1 MPYFICNRIRKNW
14 EPVSNGYLPVHYQFW
29 EKEEKKNSFH
39 KYFRIK
45 K

>member
-14 EPVSNGYLPVHYQFW
+14 EPVSNGYRYIINF
-29 EKEEKKNSFH
+29 EKKKRKKNSFQ

-45 K
+45 N